1 MSNSKDKNK
10 LMHVKHEF
18 EPVYDAKSDILILG
32 TFASVKSREQNFY
45 YGHPQNRFW
54 KVIAGLFKEDIPQT
68 TGDKKALLL
77 KHGIAVWDVVAE
89 CDIYGSSDNS
99 ITDVIPADISI
110 ILDHSPIRKIFANGA
125 KAYELYMKY
134 TYPSVKKDI
143 VKLPSTSPANAVYNM
158 ERLLNEWKK
167 ITE

>member
-1 MSNSKDKNK
+1 MSNSKNKNK

-18 EPVYDAKSDILILG
+18 EPVYDEKSDILILG
-32 TFASVKSREQNFY
+32 TFPSVKSREQNFY

-68 TGDKKALLL
+68 IDEKKTLLL

-99 ITDVIPADISI
+99 ITDVIPTDISI
-110 ILDHSPIRKIFANGA
+110 ILDHAPIRKIFANGA

-158 ERLLNEWKK
+158 ERLLNEWKR
-167 ITE
+167 ITK